1 MKDGVS
7 KMLRRSVIVSLVLVA
22 ALVSGCASVMKA
34 SCSAP
39 EVTSWAAPSVFV
51 LKFPFA
57 LDPSLRGVVAAES
70 IDPLLDL
77 QSVAIASNL
86 VQTNLTLLT
95 SSPGEPCDVARA
107 YDAVTA
113 KKSGLLG
120 RRLYRSA
127 IFVWGDIVQRGGVLY
142 TQTSMRVFWNDR
154 DGTVTMRYAMPGI
167 DQPLRFVGRFPGTT
181 ITFPPQ
187 PISDA
192 TLAKLTTQADRLK
205 PRAAP
210 NIAAPT
216 VELPQHFT
224 IAGSSHGWI
233 LLVPK
238 EGAEAW
244 LSIEA
249 IADTSIE
256 LVPEMEFVRA
266 VAAYLQFTASGSER
280 SARISEESLRLF
292 TKSAPTGSAAQ
303 SLPLAIGDV
312 IRGTLK
318 QAARGDGVAAFPG
331 AACLLTGGATPDD
344 ALNASSAVDF
354 ESAISRNTRDSD
366 ILTLSALGK
375 IAGLCRGT
383 HESARSEIEGITQ
396 SLQAARRYD
405 VASPEAVLNLANWY
419 RLLSRVDTAL
429 TRATGEEMTDRA
441 NALERAMQVP

>member
-1 MKDGVS
+1 MKVCVS
-7 KMLRRSVIVSLVLVA
+7 VLRRSMVIGLVLVA

-34 SCSAP
+34 NCSAP
-39 EVTSWAAPSVFV
+39 EVTSWTAPSVFV
-51 LKFPFA
+51 LKFPFT
-57 LDPSLRGVVAAES
+57 LEPSLRGVVAAES

-95 SSPGEPCDVARA
+95 SSAGAPCDVART
-107 YDAVTA
+107 YDEVTA
-113 KKSGLLG
+113 KRSGVLG

-127 IFVWGDIVQRGGVLY
+127 IFVWGDILQRRGVLY
-142 TQTSMRVFWNDR
+142 TQTSVRVFWNDR
-154 DGTVTMRYAMPGI
+154 DGTVDMRYAVPGL
-167 DQPLRFVGRFPGTT
+167 DQPLRFVGRFPDTT
-181 ITFPPQ
+181 IVFPPQ
-187 PISDA
+187 PVSEA
-192 TLAKLTTQADRLK
+192 TLAKLATHADRLR

-210 NIAAPT
+210 NLAAPT

-224 IAGSSHGWI
+224 IAGSRRGWI

-249 IADTSIE
+249 IADTSLD

-292 TKSAPTGSAAQ
+292 TKNGPTGSAAQ
-303 SLPLAIGDV
+303 SLPLAIADV

-318 QAARGDGVAAFPG
+318 QSARGDGIAAFPG
-331 AACLLTGGATPDD
+331 AECLLTGGATPLN
-344 ALNASSAVDF
+344 AMNASSAVDF
-354 ESAISRNTRDSD
+354 ESAISRNTHDSD

-383 HESARSEIEGITQ
+383 HESTRSEIEAITQ

-405 VASPEAVLNLANWY
+405 VASPEGVVNLTSWY
-419 RLLSRVDTAL
+419 RLLSRVDTSL
-429 TRATGEEMTDRA
+429 SRAAREEMNDRA
-441 NALERAMQVP
+441 NALERAMQMP